1 MDRHISYNPLWKHL
15 IEIRMTRTQMAEWIG
30 ISRNTL
36 AKMGRDEYVALK
48 IIERICN
55 KMKLNISD
63 VIEMIEKKPK

>member
-1 MDRHISYNPLWKHL
+1 
-15 IEIRMTRTQMAEWIG
+15 MTRTQMAEWVG

-36 AKMGRDEYVALK
+36 AKMGRDEYIALE

-63 VIEMIEKKPK
+63 VIEMIEK

>member
-1 MDRHISYNPLWKHL
+1 MERHISYNPLWKHL
-15 IEIRMTRTQMAEWIG
+15 IEIKITRTQMAECVG

-36 AKMGRDEYVALK
+36 AKMGRDEYIALE

-63 VIEMIEKKPK
+63 VIEMI